1 MNIQNTLTK
10 EELEMVL
17 QLSTT
22 VYSAWKEGQRF
33 LAAINML
40 KPSLMEEIRANKDL
54 FSRIFSMETVSAEI
68 YSIICP
74 DPPRM
79 PEGFECPCC
88 GRLLDEVEEE
98 FDMEYTDEE
107 VQELDKATENTLNLT
122 QQILDAYNSEDP
134 NKYQW

>member
-22 VYSAWKEGQRF
+22 LYSAWKEGQRF
-33 LAAINML
+33 LAAINTL
-40 KPSLMEEIRANKDL
+40 KPSLMQEIRADKEL
-54 FSRIFSMETVSAEI
+54 FSRIFGMETVSAEV
-68 YSIICP
+68 YLVICP

-98 FDMEYTDEE
+98 FDMEYTDKE
-107 VQELDKATENTLNLT
+107 VQELDDMT
-122 QQILDAYNSEDP
+122 QKVIEEKEDF
-134 NKYQW
+134 QW